1 MDGAADA
8 NVGTRSRV
16 SRWALTWGG
25 LAVSALF
32 SYLAVR
38 NTHFDDVWDGLRTS
52 NYWWLVPAFVTLAL
66 GLYLKAVR
74 WRFMFS
80 RETRPA
86 AGPLTKA
93 LLVGYFFNAILPARA
108 GEAARV
114 LVLNQRAGTS
124 RAEAGTTVVV
134 ERAYDVLSLL
144 ILLFVLVP
152 WLPRVTWLHAAVLL
166 ALVLVGGLAIAVA
179 VLALFGL
186 RPVHF
191 VLRPLLR
198 LPFVTSETLDHVGE
212 SLGRG
217 LAGLRHPRLMLG
229 ALFWT
234 TAAWIA
240 IAVSTWFVM
249 KGFHLGLS
257 LVAAILVVIATNLAQ
272 ILPSSPSALGVFEAA
287 TVVALGAYGTA
298 DSDAL
303 SYALVLH
310 ALSTVPFIVVGLFL
324 LRGALSVRRAVSQP
338 EVER

>member
-1 MDGAADA
+1 MGRSDAA
-8 NVGTRSRV
+8 SRKRL
-16 SRWALTWGG
+16 SRHVLTWGG
-25 LAVSALF
+25 LLVSVLF

-38 NTHFDDVWDGLRTS
+38 NTHFGDVWNGLRTS
-52 NYWWLVPAFVTLAL
+52 NYWWLLPAFFALAF

-74 WRFMFS
+74 WRYLFS
-80 RETRPA
+80 RETRPP

-134 ERAYDVLSLL
+134 ERGYDVLSLL
-144 ILLFVLVP
+144 LLLFVAVP
-152 WLPRVTWLHAAVLL
+152 WLPRVTWLHAAVVL
-166 ALVLVGGLAIAVA
+166 ALVLVAAFAVAIAL
-179 VLALFGL
+179 LARFGV

-198 LPFVTSETLDHVGE
+198 LPFVSSETLEHVGE

-217 LAGLRHPRLMLG
+217 LAGLRHPLLIAG

-234 TAAWIA
+234 TLAWLA
-240 IAVSTWFVM
+240 IALSSWFVM
-249 KGFHLGLS
+249 KGFHFRLS
-257 LVAAILVVIATNLAQ
+257 LVAALLVVIATNLVQ

-287 TVVALGAYGTA
+287 TVVALGAYGVA
-298 DSDAL
+298 GSDAL

-310 ALSTVPFIVVGLFL
+310 AASTLPFIVVGLFL
-324 LRGALSVRRAVSQP
+324 LRDTLSLRRAA
-338 EVER
+338 ERRAAGLS